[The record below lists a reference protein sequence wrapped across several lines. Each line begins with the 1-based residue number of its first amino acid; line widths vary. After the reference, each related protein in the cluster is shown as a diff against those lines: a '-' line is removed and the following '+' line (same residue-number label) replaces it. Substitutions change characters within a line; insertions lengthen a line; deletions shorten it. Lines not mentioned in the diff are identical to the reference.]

1 MTSNIINKLPMVKV
15 ELNSELNT
23 YALVDSGCSS
33 ELISKDFYDTLFAKK
48 LVLKIKPS
56 DVNMFAANNQ
66 KLDTL
71 GSTYLKIKIGNFTWK
86 TRVLVLDKF

>member
-1 MTSNIINKLPMVKV
+1 MVKV

-48 LVLKIKPS
+48 LVSKIMILRTYKP
-56 DVNMFAANNQ
+56 V
-66 KLDTL
+66 
-71 GSTYLKIKIGNFTWK
+71 
-86 TRVLVLDKF
+86 